1 MLTDLKNK
9 VVIRVIQLSSSQRWH
24 SSERIAQK
32 LLEDMGLKVVETNKK
47 VIINNVEVGEVDIVA
62 RDDEGNMYA
71 VEVKAGK
78 LDVTGVRQAYI
89 NAILLEMKPMVIC
102 KGFADDAAYELASHL
117 GIKVIQ
123 LSDIF
128 LVESEELEIVIRE
141 AVEDAVSSI
150 FELILEP
157 LPTIRDNEKKLIE
170 VLASA
175 HTLQDAASKLD
186 IPLEVLL
193 KNIDTLR
200 SQGVIPKW
208 ARKWSSIK
216 RCAQI
221 LATKIKI
228 YDQIMA
234 LQQML
239 DKMQQVIPMISKL
252 SNVLKQSLNTAENI
266 LHLLET
272 LEVNLKRMSL
282 QDLSSQPTSSTEVQ
296 QGNDHH

>member
-1 MLTDLKNK
+1 M
-9 VVIRVIQLSSSQRWH
+9 IQLSSSQRWH

-47 VIINNVEVGEVDIVA
+47 VIINNVEVGEVDIIA
-62 RDDEGNMYA
+62 RDDEGNVYA

-78 LDVTGVRQAYI
+78 LDVTGVRQAYV
-89 NAILLEMKPMVIC
+89 NAMLLGMRPMVIC

-175 HTLQDAASKLD
+175 HSLQDAASKLD

-282 QDLSSQPTSSTEVQ
+282 QDLSSQPISSTGVQ

>member
-1 MLTDLKNK
+1 
-9 VVIRVIQLSSSQRWH
+9 VIQLSSSQRWH

-47 VIINNVEVGEVDIVA
+47 VVINNVEVGEVDIIA

-78 LDVTGVRQAYI
+78 LDVTGVRQAYV
-89 NAILLEMKPMVIC
+89 NAVLLGMKPMVIC
-102 KGFADDAAYELASHL
+102 KGFADDAAHELASHL
-117 GIKVIQ
+117 GVKVIQ

-128 LVESEELEIVIRE
+128 LVESEELEVVVRE

-150 FELILEP
+150 FELVLEP
-157 LPTIRDNEKKLIE
+157 LPTIRDNEKRLIE

-175 HTLQDAASKLD
+175 HSLQDAASKLD
-186 IPLEVLL
+186 MSLEVLL
-193 KNIDTLR
+193 KNIDALR
-200 SQGVIPKW
+200 SQGIIPKW

-228 YDQIMA
+228 YDQITA
-234 LQQML
+234 LQQTL
-239 DKMQQVIPMISKL
+239 DKMQQIVPMITKL
-252 SNVLKQSLNTAENI
+252 SNVLKQALNVAENI
-266 LHLLET
+266 LRLLET
-272 LEVNLKRMSL
+272 IEMHLQRMSL
-282 QDLSSQPTSSTEVQ
+282 PSLSSQPTAGNETQ

>member
-1 MLTDLKNK
+1 M
-9 VVIRVIQLSSSQRWH
+9 IQLSSSQRWH

-47 VIINNVEVGEVDIVA
+47 VIINNVEVGEVDIIA
-62 RDDEGNMYA
+62 RDDEGNVYA

-78 LDVTGVRQAYI
+78 LDVTGVRQAYV
-89 NAILLEMKPMVIC
+89 NAMLLGMRPMVIC

-282 QDLSSQPTSSTEVQ
+282 QDLSSQPISSTGVQ

>member
-1 MLTDLKNK
+1 
-9 VVIRVIQLSSSQRWH
+9 VIQLSSSQRWH

>member
-1 MLTDLKNK
+1 M
-9 VVIRVIQLSSSQRWH
+9 IQLSSSQRWH

-47 VIINNVEVGEVDIVA
+47 VIINNVEVGEVDIIA
-62 RDDEGNMYA
+62 RDDEGNVYA

-78 LDVTGVRQAYI
+78 LDVTGVRQAYV
-89 NAILLEMKPMVIC
+89 NAMLLGMRPMVIC

-175 HTLQDAASKLD
+175 HSLQDAASKLD

-282 QDLSSQPTSSTEVQ
+282 QDLSSQPISSTEVQ